1 MSSQS
6 QEDILEIIRQ
16 ENENKFG
23 ILCLNC
29 LIVRT
34 RFKELEDFIES
45 NRIKIP
51 KDKEFTKL
59 DYLDH
64 ISIHFYKK
72 YQEIKE
78 LQKVFPT
85 CLAFIADMLFKDERI
100 KKYLSRFDFIA
111 KHELIDVFADYCAD
125 LGIDV
130 FDTSVINEKKYNCD
144 LYLIKKKPILRTEAV
159 FLRTGSQMTEEQYK
173 NTFYL
178 LNESSKIAIW
188 TVFVTTPKGVYN
200 IGFERL
206 ISDMEKLNVWFYVV
220 DPIHQRVLG
229 ITKGKKSK
237 DHDTE
242 LRDQYIKKL
251 PREPIRAQSRIT
263 KISNYEFSESDS
275 YNPKRFVMYEILPK
289 EVALER
295 EESLIRT
302 PRYRDIFRTILV
314 IEKKSGLP
322 VITYSREDLGV
333 DQELISGF
341 LSAMDSFVSEIGGS
355 KAMDE
360 ISYKGFSI
368 HAAYGKWIKCALI
381 LSKPANKSLKE
392 RLAYFVEEFEYRYT
406 DEIKAFLETGRTTPF
421 DPSKINPD
429 IKDIL
434 DV

>member
-159 FLRTGSQMTEEQYK
+159 FLRTGSQMTEEEYK
-173 NTFYL
+173 EF
-178 LNESSKIAIW
+178 AR
-188 TVFVTTPKGVYN
+188 GVYTTS
-200 IGFERL
+200 GESEWTPTPEAAPEVGPEVL
-206 ISDMEKLNVWFYVV
+206 EPEEKEEEIESPPGW
-220 DPIHQRVLG
+220 P
-229 ITKGKKSK
+229 KKV
-237 DHDTE
+237 
-242 LRDQYIKKL
+242 KL
-251 PREPIRAQSRIT
+251 PDGSIKTLRSPEEWRKIVREREGRPEP
-263 KISNYEFSESDS
+263 KSEPKHSDEEVKKMIKEDPS
-275 YNPKRFVMYEILPK
+275 HVVTNLMLQRKPEYKHLMYDILKAFVDWVTENDIPVEKGGIMHNEMLYMLDE
-289 EVALER
+289 LER
-295 EESLIRT
+295 EADLM
-302 PRYRDIFRTILV
+302 D
-314 IEKKSGLP
+314 IEKGVEKTKS
-322 VITYSREDLGV
+322 ELG
-333 DQELISGF
+333 ELEKAVELEEERRAPPTVQSG
-341 LSAMDSFVSEIGGS
+341 E
-355 KAMDE
+355 
-360 ISYKGFSI
+360 
-368 HAAYGKWIKCALI
+368 
-381 LSKPANKSLKE
+381 
-392 RLAYFVEEFEYRYT
+392 VEW
-406 DEIKAFLETGRTTPF
+406 K
-421 DPSKINPD
+421 
-429 IKDIL
+429 
-434 DV
+434 